1 MSTLSAEWQLIP
13 WNAEVKVCGV
23 TLDPG
28 GRYQALWDCGLV
40 VKEKDGS
47 RFRAREILST
57 EDCQTREDH
66 EQEVLARYRKW
77 KEDRG
82 SSERK
87 LSAEMDRGPLTK
99 ESVRALRKLHSEMEA
114 WGDSRS
120 IQFK

>member
-1 MSTLSAEWQLIP
+1 MSTLSAEWKLIP

-47 RFRAREILST
+47 RFRAREILSV
-57 EDCQTREDH
+57 EDCQTRGDH
-66 EQEVLARYRKW
+66 EREVLARYQQW
-77 KEDRG
+77 KEDRR
-82 SSERK
+82 SREQKLASEM
-87 LSAEMDRGPLTK
+87 ERGPLTK
-99 ESVRALRKLHSEMEA
+99 ESVRALGKLHAEMNA
-114 WGDSRS
+114 WGDSKL